1 MNALYCALLQ
11 KIRVGAT
18 QRVFFSFVP
27 YETCLK
33 SRACTSFRL
42 CPSMMPNCRRGKHR
56 NGDPETPNTKH
67 LENQSSTLR
76 LLVTT
81 KLEVLASLQRQ
92 LELGLALDTLQSQN
106 NLLGSL
112 SLLVEDRLGLTT
124 ITGLLAVVSA
134 LTLGE

>member
-1 MNALYCALLQ
+1 
-11 KIRVGAT
+11 
-18 QRVFFSFVP
+18 
-27 YETCLK
+27 
-33 SRACTSFRL
+33 
-42 CPSMMPNCRRGKHR
+42 MMPNCRRGKHR